1 VQDGEV
7 LNNPEDSR
15 ISARAAHSTSALE
28 GTKLLGTGGAIKN
41 ALAKYPNELCK
52 TSGMGEIGGTV
63 GTGGAFFVL
72 YGDSYLPTPFAPVQS
87 AFEAS
92 KLPALMTVLKNQNQ
106 WDKSN
111 VLFDGKYLIEYNKA
125 LPKPE
130 MSHIDYGLSILTP
143 SVLDAYILGE
153 RFDLADVFHSASLK
167 GQLAGYEVFERFYE
181 IGSHTG
187 LQEASDYFLKLK

>member
-1 VQDGEV
+1 
-7 LNNPEDSR
+7 
-15 ISARAAHSTSALE
+15 
-28 GTKLLGTGGAIKN
+28 
-41 ALAKYPNELCK
+41 
-52 TSGMGEIGGTV
+52 M
-63 GTGGAFFVL
+63 
-72 YGDSYLPTPFAPVQS
+72 
-87 AFEAS
+87 
-92 KLPALMTVLKNQNQ
+92 
-106 WDKSN
+106 
-111 VLFDGKYLIEYNKA
+111 IEYNKA

-143 SVLDAYILGE
+143 GVLDAYSLGE